1 MPIKIVD
8 SYEVEFTGEPLE
20 GTTQW
25 GAYVS
30 IYAPSANPMHMTAI
44 RAKRRVSADH
54 TFLDQHAAQAEAE
67 LVAMTMLGELSS

>member
-8 SYEVEFTGEPLE
+8 SFEVAFTGEPLK

-25 GAYVS
+25 GAYVAIS
-30 IYAPSANPMHMTAI
+30 APSANPMHMTVI

-54 TFLDQHAAQAEAE
+54 VFLDQHAAEAEAE
-67 LVAMTMLGELSS
+67 LVAMTMLGELGA